1 MVLVFRCLKLFKIAQ
16 LFMSWNCNLKSCS
29 FNLFMLHSYIESPS
43 VKIRNKINIK
53 QITAVT
59 LPLWQLL
66 QYQGGLLNEI
76 NNSPI
81 PVSSTVDPSFQKDQ
95 YNKLKNVPLCGQGAE
110 HGKTCYFSLL
120 IEQPITQ
127 KAIWKSNMDKYAFV
141 LSFNSSLK

>member
-1 MVLVFRCLKLFKIAQ
+1 
-16 LFMSWNCNLKSCS
+16 
-29 FNLFMLHSYIESPS
+29 MLQSYIESPS

-81 PVSSTVDPSFQKDQ
+81 PVSSTVDPSFRKDQ
-95 YNKLKNVPLCGQGAE
+95 
-110 HGKTCYFSLL
+110 
-120 IEQPITQ
+120 
-127 KAIWKSNMDKYAFV
+127 
-141 LSFNSSLK
+141 